1 MSDARAQLLD
11 RIEQLHLD
19 DEHQQI
25 IALIEAQN
33 DFTGDY
39 DLASL
44 LARAYNNYA
53 QPHMD
58 TYHDLLRRISRAG
71 EITAI
76 VLGALMFAGL
86 AWLVLGQN
94 WENYIISDGTDMYCY
109 YDGET
114 DSVSYVDPLA
124 DE

>member
-1 MSDARAQLLD
+1 MKTDIRHQAPHHEGAARSTWGICD
-11 RIEQLHLD
+11 VLD
-19 DEHQQI
+19 DH
-25 IALIEAQN
+25 EAVH
-33 DFTGDY
+33 
-39 DLASL
+39 L
-44 LARAYNNYA
+44 
-53 QPHMD
+53 
-58 TYHDLLRRISRAG
+58 YHDLLRRTSRAG